1 MCSAWNVKR
10 DATWLIGV
18 AMLLGFSSVGR
29 ALTAPQTTTIPADRQ
44 LTESE
49 ASDLQNQ
56 FFEAMIAHDQKQ
68 LDAFSGDDLTYNH
81 VGGLMQSKA
90 EFLSWVAGRQFV
102 KFDFHITK
110 AFLSRDTTVLTGK
123 VAVSSRQD
131 TTDAIRDTPY
141 VLTTVWQ
148 RKNTGWQ
155 LVLVQFTG
163 VDSHR

>member
-1 MCSAWNVKR
+1 MCLPWDLKR
-10 DATWLIGV
+10 DAIRLIGLAV
-18 AMLLGFSSVGR
+18 VLVFFSAGR
-29 ALTAPQTTTIPADRQ
+29 ACTAPQKTAIPADRQ

-49 ASDLQNQ
+49 ASDLQNR
-56 FFEAMIAHDQKQ
+56 FFEAMINRDQKQ
-68 LDAFSGDDLTYNH
+68 LDAFSGDELTYNH

-102 KFDFHITK
+102 EFNFHITK
-110 AFLSRDTTVLTGK
+110 AFLSRDMTVLTGN
-123 VAVSSRQD
+123 VDVRSHQD
-131 TTDAIRDTPY
+131 TTDTIRDTPY

-163 VDSHR
+163 VDSHK